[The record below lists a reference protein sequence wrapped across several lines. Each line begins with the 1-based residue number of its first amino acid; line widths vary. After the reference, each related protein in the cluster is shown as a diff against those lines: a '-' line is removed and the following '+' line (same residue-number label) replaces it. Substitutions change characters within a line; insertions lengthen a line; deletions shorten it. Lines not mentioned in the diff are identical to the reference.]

1 MQRLNPAFFAATA
14 ILASAIGLS
23 GCATKDY
30 VNQQVAAV
38 DAKTQAT
45 QNQVNQQQELVNQH
59 QAHLSQLD
67 QTTQDALN
75 RATAAGKLAE
85 GKFLYSM
92 VLSDDS
98 VKFPVDSSKL
108 SPEAQQRLTD
118 FAEKLKSDNR
128 NVYLEIQGHT
138 DSKGKDPVNQ
148 RLGEERAEAV
158 RLFMNQHGVPL
169 NRMSTISYG
178 KNDPVADN
186 KTREGRAQ
194 NRRVL
199 LIVMS

>member
-1 MQRLNPAFFAATA
+1 MLRVKSTIFAATA
-14 ILASAIGLS
+14 IVASAVSLG

-30 VNQQVAAV
+30 VNEQVASV
-38 DAKTQAT
+38 DTKVQSTQAT
-45 QNQVNQQQELVNQH
+45 LGQH

-67 QTTQDALN
+67 QSTKDALD

-98 VKFPVDSSKL
+98 VKFPVDSAKL
-108 SPEAQQRLTD
+108 STEAEQRLSD
-118 FAEKLKSDNR
+118 FADKLKNDNR
-128 NVYLEIQGHT
+128 NVYVEIQGHT
-138 DSKGKDPVNQ
+138 DSRGADTLNA
-148 RLGEERAEAV
+148 RLGENRAEAV

-169 NRMSTISYG
+169 NRMATISYG
-178 KNDPVADN
+178 KQDPVADN
-186 KTREGRAQ
+186 KTRAGRAQ
-194 NRRVL
+194 NRRVV

>member
-1 MQRLNPAFFAATA
+1 MLTIRPALLAAIAATA
-14 ILASAIGLS
+14 VSLG

-30 VNQQVAAV
+30 VNEHVAVV

-45 QNQVNQQQELVNQH
+45 QSQVDQQ

-67 QTTQDALN
+67 QTTQDALT
-75 RATAAGKLAE
+75 RANAAGKLAE

-98 VKFPVDSSKL
+98 VKFKASSAKL

-118 FAEKLKSDNR
+118 FADKLKTDNR

-138 DSKGKDPVNQ
+138 DARGSETANQ

-178 KNDPVADN
+178 KADPVADN
-186 KTREGRAQ
+186 KNRTDRAQ
-194 NRRVL
+194 NRRVVL
-199 LIVMS
+199 VVMS

>member
-1 MQRLNPAFFAATA
+1 MQIKSVIFAGTA
-14 ILASAIGLS
+14 IVIGAVGLS
-23 GCATKDY
+23 GCATKDF
-30 VNQQVAAV
+30 VREQVAVV
-38 DAKTQAT
+38 DTKVQANQAT
-45 QNQVNQQQELVNQH
+45 LDQQKSTLDEH
-59 QAHLSQLD
+59 QAHLAQLD
-67 QTTQDALN
+67 QTSQDALS

-108 SPEAQQRLTD
+108 SPEAQQRLQD
-118 FAEKLKSDNR
+118 FADKLKQDNR

-138 DSKGKDPVNQ
+138 DATGSDATNQ
-148 RLGEERAEAV
+148 RLGQQRAEAV

-169 NRMSTISYG
+169 NRMATISYG
-178 KNDPVADN
+178 KKDPVADN
-186 KTREGRAQ
+186 KTRAGRAQ
-194 NRRVL
+194 NRRVV

>member
-1 MQRLNPAFFAATA
+1 MQRIKPAIFVTA
-14 ILASAIGLS
+14 MAASALS
-23 GCATKDY
+23 LGGCATRDY
-30 VNQQVAAV
+30 VDQHVAAV
-38 DAKTQAT
+38 DAKVQTTQG
-45 QNQVNQQQELVNQH
+45 QVDQH
-59 QAHLSQLD
+59 QTHLSQLD
-67 QTTQDALN
+67 QSTKDALD

-98 VKFPVDSSKL
+98 VKFPVASAKL
-108 SPEAQQRLTD
+108 SPEADQRLTE
-118 FAEKLKSDNR
+118 FAEKLKNDNR

-138 DSKGKDPVNQ
+138 DARGPDSLNK

-158 RLFMNQHGVPL
+158 RMFMNQHGVPL

-178 KNDPVADN
+178 KQDPATDN
-186 KTREGRAQ
+186 KTRAGRAQ
-194 NRRVL
+194 NRRVV

>member
-1 MQRLNPAFFAATA
+1 MYTIKPALIATA
-14 ILASAIGLS
+14 IAVSAISLG

-30 VNQQVAAV
+30 VNEHVAAV
-38 DAKTQAT
+38 DAKVQTTQG
-45 QNQVNQQQELVNQH
+45 QVDQH
-59 QAHLSQLD
+59 QTHLAQLD
-67 QTTQDALN
+67 QTTKEALD

-108 SPEAQQRLTD
+108 SPEAQERLTA
-118 FAEKLKSDNR
+118 FADKLKNDNR

-138 DSKGKDPVNQ
+138 DARGPDAINTQ
-148 RLGEERAEAV
+148 LGEKRAEAV

-178 KNDPVADN
+178 KLDPVADN
-186 KTREGRAQ
+186 KTRTGRAQ
-194 NRRVL
+194 NRRVVMV
-199 LIVMS
+199 VMS

>member
-1 MQRLNPAFFAATA
+1 MKRITPPIFAVALAVTA
-14 ILASAIGLS
+14 VSLG

-30 VNQQVAAV
+30 VNQQVSVV
-38 DAKTQAT
+38 DAKAQAT
-45 QNQVNQQQELVNQH
+45 QNQVNQH
-59 QAHLSQLD
+59 QTQLAQLD
-67 QTTQDALN
+67 QSTKDALD

-98 VKFPVDSSKL
+98 VKFKAASAKL
-108 SPEAQQRLTD
+108 TPEAEQRLTE
-118 FAEKLKSDNR
+118 FAEKLKGDNR

-138 DSKGKDPVNQ
+138 DAKGPDSINR

-169 NRMSTISYG
+169 NRMSSISYG
-178 KNDPVADN
+178 KEDPVANN
-186 KTREGRAQ
+186 KTRVGRAQ
-194 NRRVL
+194 NRRVVL
-199 LIVMS
+199 VVMS

>member
-1 MQRLNPAFFAATA
+1 MHRLKPAIFATVVAVA
-14 ILASAIGLS
+14 AVSLG

-30 VNQQVAAV
+30 VNQQVSAEDSKV
-38 DAKTQAT
+38 QT
-45 QNQVNQQQELVNQH
+45 NQSQTDQ
-59 QAHLSQLD
+59 HLSQLD
-67 QTTQDALN
+67 QSTKDALD

-108 SPEAQQRLTD
+108 SPEAQQRLSD
-118 FAEKLKSDNR
+118 FADKLKSDNR

-138 DSKGKDPVNQ
+138 DAKGPDTINT

-169 NRMSTISYG
+169 NRMATISYG
-178 KNDPVADN
+178 KQDPVDSN
-186 KTREGRAQ
+186 KTRHGRAE
-194 NRRVL
+194 NRRVVL
-199 LIVMS
+199 VVMA

>member
-1 MQRLNPAFFAATA
+1 MQRIRPVFFATA
-14 ILASAIGLS
+14 MVASAVSLG

-30 VNQQVAAV
+30 VNEHVAAV
-38 DAKTQAT
+38 GTKVHAT
-45 QNQVNQQQELVNQH
+45 QSQVDQQQT
-59 QAHLSQLD
+59 HLSQLD
-67 QTTQDALN
+67 QSTKDRLT

-98 VKFPVDSSKL
+98 VKFPNDSSKL
-108 SPEAQQRLTD
+108 SPEAEQRLTD
-118 FAEKLKSDNR
+118 FTEKLKSDNR

-138 DSKGKDPVNQ
+138 DARGPDSLNE

-178 KNDPVADN
+178 KKDPVADN
-186 KTREGRAQ
+186 KTRQGREQ

>member
-1 MQRLNPAFFAATA
+1 MYTIKPA
-14 ILASAIGLS
+14 IIASAIAISALGLG
-23 GCATKDY
+23 GCATKDF
-30 VNQQVAAV
+30 VRDQVAAEDTKV
-38 DAKTQAT
+38 QAT
-45 QNQVNQQQELVNQH
+45 QSRVDQH
-59 QAHLSQLD
+59 DSRLAQLD
-67 QTTQDALN
+67 QSTKDALD

-98 VKFPVDSSKL
+98 VKFKNDSSKL

-118 FAEKLKSDNR
+118 FADKLKNDNR

-138 DSKGKDPVNQ
+138 DSRGKDNLNV

-169 NRMSTISYG
+169 NRMATISYG
-178 KNDPVADN
+178 KQDPVANN
-186 KTREGRAQ
+186 KTRVGRAQ
-194 NRRVL
+194 NRRVV